1 MGEKSRGA
9 VSSEEAQPGLGLAG
23 SARAAGWCVS
33 VVVVRIAAEQPS
45 SRAPWRYVLSAQTTP
60 EAQFARASWFTKLLA
75 VGAICTTVA
84 ATGHYGFG
92 VAAADEA
99 PAIPSPAPSDAP
111 PALGTPGRA
120 YALGGAHVLGIPYD
134 EYIMRTGADW
144 FPGLDRQIVDYPAG
158 QVQGHTLERLFP
170 GIGQLDALYPGLGMD
185 GPSVG
190 ESVDVGT
197 PNVIAAVREG
207 GQGTAIGLSEGAM
220 VLNDVQAKLAYDPAA
235 PAPDQLSFAM
245 YGDPVARHAF
255 GESFLTQV
263 FPVGSV
269 VPSLDYRIPPP
280 VESQYDTDLFVSAY
294 DSIADWPDRPDN
306 WISVAN
312 AIVGLATGHT
322 AVAFTDPSMVPERNI
337 RTTVNSRGAKT
348 TTYMIP
354 EEHLPLVM
362 PLKYL
367 GVPKETL
374 MQLDAVLQP
383 YVDAG
388 YSRND
393 DPATA
398 PITVDPVNGYD
409 PAAVTAPATAA
420 AFGGDA
426 DPVSQL
432 LAGVEYMLSNGPLG

>member
-1 MGEKSRGA
+1 MKR
-9 VSSEEAQPGLGLAG
+9 LLAFG
-23 SARAAGWCVS
+23 TALTTVGAAGGFGFGIAVADETAVTP
-33 VVVVRIAAEQPS
+33 VVPYGPS
-45 SRAPWRYVLSAQTTP
+45 STDA
-60 EAQFARASWFTKLLA
+60 
-75 VGAICTTVA
+75 
-84 ATGHYGFG
+84 
-92 VAAADEA
+92 
-99 PAIPSPAPSDAP
+99 APS
-111 PALGTPGRA
+111 LGTPGRA
-120 YALGGAHVLGIPYD
+120 YALGGAHVMGIPYD

-197 PNVIAAVREG
+197 PNVIAAIREG
-207 GQGTAIGLSEGAM
+207 GTGTAIGLSEGAM
-220 VLNDVQAKLAYDPAA
+220 VLNDVQAKLAYDPAS
-235 PAPDQLSFAM
+235 PPPDQLRFAM

-255 GESFLTQV
+255 GESFLTQN
-263 FPVGSV
+263 FPAGSV
-269 VPSLDYRIPPP
+269 VPSLDYRVPPP
-280 VESQYDTDLFVSAY
+280 VESQYDTYQFISAY

-322 AVAFTDPSMVPERNI
+322 AVAFTEPGMVPPRNI

-354 EEHLPLVM
+354 EEHLPLVL
-362 PLKYL
+362 PFKYL

-374 MQLDAVLQP
+374 IELDAVLQP
-383 YVDAG
+383 FVDVG

-409 PAAVTAPATAA
+409 PAEVTAPATEA
-420 AFGGDA
+420 AFGGDS

-432 LAGVEYMLSNGPLG
+432 MSGLQYVLNNRPQP

>member
-1 MGEKSRGA
+1 MKRLLAFGA
-9 VSSEEAQPGLGLAG
+9 ALTTFGATGCLGLG
-23 SARAAGWCVS
+23 
-33 VVVVRIAAEQPS
+33 IA
-45 SRAPWRYVLSAQTTP
+45 V
-60 EAQFARASWFTKLLA
+60 
-75 VGAICTTVA
+75 
-84 ATGHYGFG
+84 
-92 VAAADEA
+92 ADE
-99 PAIPSPAPSDAP
+99 PPPPPKPAPPNDGP
-111 PALGTPGRA
+111 PPLGTPGRA

-170 GIGQLDALYPGLGMD
+170 GIGRLDDDFPGLGID

-190 ESVDVGT
+190 ESVDIGA
-197 PNVIAAVREG
+197 PNLIEAIKAG
-207 GQGTAIGLSEGAM
+207 GRGTAIGLSEGAM
-220 VLNDVQAKLAYDPAA
+220 VLNDVQARLAYDPAA
-235 PAPDQLSFAM
+235 PPPNELSFAT

-255 GESFLTQV
+255 GESFLTQM

-280 VESQYDTDLFVSAY
+280 VESQYDTYQFISAY

-306 WISVAN
+306 WMSVAN

-322 AVAFTDPSMVPERNI
+322 AVAFTNPSMVPPQNI

-348 TTYMIP
+348 TTFMIP
-354 EEHLPLVM
+354 EEHLPLVL
-362 PLKYL
+362 PFKYL
-367 GVPKETL
+367 GVDKDTL
-374 MQLDAVLQP
+374 IKLDGVLKP

-393 DPATA
+393 NPLTA

-409 PAAVTAPATAA
+409 PAAVTAPATQA
-420 AFGGDA
+420 AFGGAA

-432 LAGVEYMLSNGPLG
+432 LSGLQYVLNNQPKP